1 MDKDEIASLIKQSL
15 SIRLKDSEYGW
26 NGKEVRVVLEWD
38 GEEFDSDGYTIRR
51 DEG

>member
-1 MDKDEIASLIKQSL
+1 MNKDEIADLIKESL
-15 SIRLKDSEYGW
+15 TIRLKDSEYGW

-38 GEEFDSDGYTIRR
+38 GEAFDSDGYTIVR